1 MFGGGAGAGAYGAG
15 GNGSRIRFQSG
26 GNPNINDIFS
36 MFGGGAGGPAGA
48 GSPYGGGYEQAAQP
62 EDGEDRN
69 SKINLTFRQSV
80 KGATVSLSADGK
92 KFKTH
97 VPAGVHDGQKIRIP
111 GKGKPGRNGGKNGDL
126 YLQISVAED
135 PKFSLRKRDIIMDL
149 PITVGQAVAGAKVT
163 AKDVDGNEVT
173 FKVPAGSSSGTEV
186 RISGKGVANRQGDGD
201 LVGRVQIR
209 IPDKPSLKVKHAA
222 KEFDKEC
229 GDFADEL
236 AKER

>member
-1 MFGGGAGAGAYGAG
+1 MFGGG
-15 GNGSRIRFQSG
+15 
-26 GNPNINDIFS
+26 
-36 MFGGGAGGPAGA
+36 AGA

>member
-1 MFGGGAGAGAYGAG
+1 M
-15 GNGSRIRFQSG
+15 
-26 GNPNINDIFS
+26 
-36 MFGGGAGGPAGA
+36 
-48 GSPYGGGYEQAAQP
+48 
-62 EDGEDRN
+62 
-69 SKINLTFRQSV
+69 
-80 KGATVSLSADGK
+80 
-92 KFKTH
+92 
-97 VPAGVHDGQKIRIP
+97 
-111 GKGKPGRNGGKNGDL
+111 
-126 YLQISVAED
+126 
-135 PKFSLRKRDIIMDL
+135 
-149 PITVGQAVAGAKVT
+149 T

-209 IPDKPSLKVKHAA
+209 IPDRPSLKVKHAA